1 MILFYSP
8 GACSLSPHIILRE
21 IGQDFTLEKVDLDK
35 KKTDSGKNYLTVNPK
50 GQVPALLLDDG
61 NLLTE
66 GIAIVLYLA
75 DKSPNTHLIAP
86 TGHLS
91 RYQTISW
98 LTYIS
103 SELHKS
109 FGPLLH
115 SDTPEEYKKVLRTK
129 LENQFKYLNETL
141 KNNQYLQGN
150 HFTIADVYLF
160 TVLRWAFILKF
171 DLSKYSHLL
180 AYFEQIRKRPSVQV
194 ALNAEKLKKD

>member
-1 MILFYSP
+1 MKLFYSP

-21 IGQDFTLEKVDLDK
+21 IGQDFTLEKVDLLK
-35 KKTDSGKNYLTVNPK
+35 KKTDSGKNYLATNPK
-50 GQVPALLLDDG
+50 GQVPALLLDDDS
-61 NLLTE
+61 LLTE

-86 TGHLS
+86 IGNLS

-115 SDTPEEYKKVLRTK
+115 SDTPEEYKKILRAK
-129 LENQFKYLNETL
+129 LENQFKYLNEIL
-141 KNNQYLQGN
+141 KNEQYLQGN
-150 HFTIADVYLF
+150 HFTIADAYLF
-160 TVLRWAFILKF
+160 TVLRWAFLLKF
-171 DLSKYSHLL
+171 DLSKYPHLL
-180 AYFEQIRKRPSVQV
+180 AYFERVAKRPAVQA
-194 ALNAEKLKKD
+194 ALSAEKLKKD

>member
-1 MILFYSP
+1 MKLFYSP

-21 IGQDFTLEKVDLDK
+21 IAQDFTLEKVDLMK
-35 KKTDSGKNYLTVNPK
+35 KKTASGEDYLTINPK

-61 NLLTE
+61 YLLTE

-75 DKSPNTHLIAP
+75 DKSSDANLIAP
-86 TGHLS
+86 MGNLS

-115 SDTPEEYKKVLRTK
+115 SDTPEEYKKILRKK
-129 LENQFKYLNETL
+129 LETQFKYLDEML
-141 KNNQYLQGN
+141 KKDQYLQGN
-150 HFTIADVYLF
+150 HFTIADAYLF
-160 TVLRWAFILKF
+160 TVLRWAFTLKF
-171 DLSKYSHLL
+171 DLSKYPHLL
-180 AYFEQIRKRPSVQV
+180 AYFERIEKRPTVQA
-194 ALNAEKLKKD
+194 ALSAEKNNK

>member
-1 MILFYSP
+1 MKLFYSP

-21 IGQDFTLEKVDLDK
+21 IAQDFTLEKVDLMK
-35 KKTDSGKNYLTVNPK
+35 KKTASGEDYLTINPK

-61 NLLTE
+61 YLLTE

-75 DKSPNTHLIAP
+75 DKSSDANLIAP
-86 TGHLS
+86 MGNLS

-115 SDTPEEYKKVLRTK
+115 SDTPEEYKKILRKK
-129 LENQFKYLNETL
+129 LETQFKYLDEML
-141 KNNQYLQGN
+141 KKDQYLQGN
-150 HFTIADVYLF
+150 HFTIADAYLF
-160 TVLRWAFILKF
+160 TVLRWAFTLKF
-171 DLSKYSHLL
+171 DLSKYPHLL
-180 AYFEQIRKRPSVQV
+180 AYFERIEKRPTVQ
-194 ALNAEKLKKD
+194 AAHSAEKNNK

>member
-1 MILFYSP
+1 MKLFYSP

-21 IGQDFTLEKVDLDK
+21 IGEDFTLEKVDLVK
-35 KKTDSGKNYLTVNPK
+35 KKTASGKDYLTINPK

-66 GIAIVLYLA
+66 GVAIVLYLA

-86 TGHLS
+86 IGDLS
-91 RYQTISW
+91 RYKIISW

-115 SDTPEEYKKVLRTK
+115 SDTPEEYKKILRTK
-129 LENQFKYLNETL
+129 LEKQFKYLNETL
-141 KNNQYLQGN
+141 KNEQYLQGS
-150 HFTIADVYLF
+150 HFTIADAYLF
-160 TVLRWAFILKF
+160 TVLRWAFLLNF
-171 DLSKYSHLL
+171 DLSKYPHLL
-180 AYFEQIRKRPSVQV
+180 TYFERVEKRPTVQV
-194 ALNAEKLKKD
+194 ALSAEKLKKD

>member
-1 MILFYSP
+1 MKLFYSP

-21 IGQDFTLEKVDLDK
+21 IAQDFTLEKVDLMK
-35 KKTDSGKNYLTVNPK
+35 KETASGEDYLTINPK

-61 NLLTE
+61 HLLTE

-75 DKSPNTHLIAP
+75 DKSSDANLIAP
-86 TGHLS
+86 MGNLS

-115 SDTPEEYKKVLRTK
+115 SDTPEEYKKILRKK
-129 LENQFKYLNETL
+129 LETQFKYLDEIL
-141 KNNQYLQGN
+141 KKDQYLQDN
-150 HFTIADVYLF
+150 HFTIADAYLF
-160 TVLRWAFILKF
+160 TVLRWAFTLKF
-171 DLSKYSHLL
+171 DLSKYPHLL
-180 AYFEQIRKRPSVQV
+180 AYFERIEKRPTVQA
-194 ALNAEKLKKD
+194 ALSAEKNNK